1 MLNGRDRLSNRRIL
15 VIEDEFFVGVDLVEE
30 LEREGAEAFGPVS
43 NFNEALSLVEEK
55 GAELDAAI
63 LDINLHGEFA
73 FPVALALEFR
83 RVPFVFATA
92 HDHRSLPKRYS
103 HIPHCQKPIS
113 PEGVVGALLKLLR

>member
-1 MLNGRDRLSNRRIL
+1 MLNGRDRLSARRIL

-30 LEREGAEAFGPVS
+30 LEREGAETLGPVS
-43 NFNEALSLVEEK
+43 NFSEALSLVEE

-92 HDHRSLPKRYS
+92 HDHRSLPKRYA
-103 HIPHCQKPIS
+103 HITHCQKPIS
-113 PEGVVGALLKLLR
+113 TESVVGAVLKLLR